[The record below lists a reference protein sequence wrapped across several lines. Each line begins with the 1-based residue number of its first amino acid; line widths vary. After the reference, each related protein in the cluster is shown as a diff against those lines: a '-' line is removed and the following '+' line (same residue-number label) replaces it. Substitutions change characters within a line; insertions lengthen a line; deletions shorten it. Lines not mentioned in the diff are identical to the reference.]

1 MAFILHSQR
10 SGLRRLTRMV
20 WKDVNLEAAGSER
33 TNERAVLSPSRLC
46 QASDG
51 VAAQL
56 DCFRRSEIAQDLRS
70 KLTCAFIQI
79 ARIGLRVP
87 DGVRGGRIIAT

>member
-20 WKDVNLEAAGSER
+20 WKDISLEAAGSER

-56 DCFRRSEIAQDLRS
+56 D
-70 KLTCAFIQI
+70 
-79 ARIGLRVP
+79 
-87 DGVRGGRIIAT
+87 